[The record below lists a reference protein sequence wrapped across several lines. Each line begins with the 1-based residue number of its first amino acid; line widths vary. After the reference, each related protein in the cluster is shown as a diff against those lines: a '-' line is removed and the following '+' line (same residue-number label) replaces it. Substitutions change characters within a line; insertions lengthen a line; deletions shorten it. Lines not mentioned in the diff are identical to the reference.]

1 MQHDVCAVFNRFH
14 DALNL
19 VREPDIVLIAQEDYI
34 PRTVENSVFKIS
46 AYTLARALDISD
58 APVVCR
64 IEFDRRAGLA
74 RGVIVADDYLVVPAE
89 LREYGFDLFSY
100 IFLAVICGKSKP
112 IFSYINRALRPQGC
126 GRRP

>member
-46 AYTLARALDISD
+46 AYALARAFDISD
-58 APVVCR
+58 SPVVCR

-89 LREYGFDLFSY
+89 LREYGFNLFSY
-100 IFLAVICGKSKP
+100 IFSPLYAARATD
-112 IFSYINRALRPQGC
+112 IFIYQ
-126 GRRP
+126 